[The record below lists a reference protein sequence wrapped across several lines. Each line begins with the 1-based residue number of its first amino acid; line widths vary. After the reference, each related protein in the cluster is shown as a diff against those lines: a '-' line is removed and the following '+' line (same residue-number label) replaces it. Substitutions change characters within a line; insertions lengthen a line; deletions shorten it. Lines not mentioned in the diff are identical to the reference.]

1 MAWKPDDAVVFA
13 AAVGADPGAD
23 LDYLD
28 LSRGPVVLPTF
39 LAARIGHSGR
49 EHLAVSGA
57 TGPPQPATSPGHP
70 PVRTDRQ

>member
-1 MAWKPDDAVVFA
+1 MVFA
-13 AAVGADPGAD
+13 VAVGADPGAD

-49 EHLAVSGA
+49 EHLAASGA
-57 TGPPQPATSPGHP
+57 TGPAPAGDFPWSSAGS
-70 PVRTDRQ
+70 D